1 MWTSSLCF
9 ETDWIQNGTEMS
21 GMMDINHVFCF
32 LYSDAF
38 HIWGLVDPGGL
49 AFQDET
55 ITRDSKQLAFKYAFQ
70 VQTNQPRAHSPTI
83 SFTGNLTLWNLIP
96 LPYSPQVRYQT
107 RREASMPHSLLKL
120 LTLGNLEP
128 VILTTCSF
136 HGNHNKA
143 SCPPPP
149 SLPSLDWPWYFPMW
163 PPMAWHTL
171 LSWELWATNYLFAG
185 NHILIS

>member
-1 MWTSSLCF
+1 
-9 ETDWIQNGTEMS
+9 
-21 GMMDINHVFCF
+21 MMDINHVFCF

-38 HIWGLVDPGGL
+38 DIWGLVDPGGL
-49 AFQDET
+49 AFQNET
-55 ITRDSKQLAFKYAFQ
+55 IPRDSKQLAFKYAFQ

-83 SFTGNLTLWNLIP
+83 SFTGNITLWNLIP

-143 SCPPPP
+143 SCLLLPLFSLLIDPGTSPCGLPWPGIP
-149 SLPSLDWPWYFPMW
+149 SSLENCEQQTIFSL
-163 PPMAWHTL
+163 AII
-171 LSWELWATNYLFAG
+171 F
-185 NHILIS
+185 